1 MKQNVLV
8 LFLISLVVLAGCQY
22 LKPALA
28 PNTDC
33 AAGVVD
39 NTSAVMPVT
48 GGSTISVPK
57 EEKMRDGV
65 PIRTVTEGQLVSF
78 PNLKAVDPDGDKI
91 TYAFTS
97 PLDVNGEWQT
107 KAGDAGEYKVVIT
120 ASDGKTTTKQDVII
134 KVLAGNK
141 APVIELAD
149 VKVKEGEQVTL
160 APKVS
165 DADGD
170 KLVTTYSGWMTTNT
184 KKTSFSDSGSHPV
197 TVTVTDGKATS
208 TKTVNVVVEDVNQ
221 KPVLNQPQD
230 LAIKEGDKVEL
241 SPKATDADGDKLTFT
256 FSAPFDANGVWQ
268 TKKGDEGVKKVT
280 VTVADGKG
288 GSASASFI
296 VAVEST
302 NKAPVIN
309 GPATLSFKEGDL
321 IDLTKSFTVTDEDK
335 DAVTVTY
342 AGWMTSATKATGY
355 SDAGSH
361 EVVITA
367 DDKNNAVVKK
377 TVTIVVADNNRP
389 PTFDSTSFN

>member
-1 MKQNVLV
+1 MKQTVLV
-8 LFLISLVVLAGCQY
+8 LFLILLVALAGCQY

-33 AAGVVD
+33 ASGVVD
-39 NTSAVMPVT
+39 TQTPAVT
-48 GGSTISVPK
+48 GAVTTAIPA

-65 PIRTVTEGQLVSF
+65 PVRTVTEGEKVSF

-91 TYAFTS
+91 TYAFSS
-97 PLDVNGEWQT
+97 PLDAKGEWQT
-107 KAGDAGEYKVVIT
+107 KTGDAGEYKIVIT

-170 KLVTTYSGWMTTNT
+170 KLTTTYSGWMTTNT
-184 KKTSFSDSGSHPV
+184 KKTSFSDAGTHAV
-197 TVTVTDGKATS
+197 TVTADDGKAKT
-208 TKTVNVVVEDVNQ
+208 TKTVNVLVEDVNQ
-221 KPVLNQPQD
+221 KPVLNQLQD
-230 LAIKEGDKVEL
+230 LAVKEGDLIEL
-241 SPKATDADGDKLTFT
+241 LPKAMDADGDKLMFSY
-256 FSAPFDANGVWQ
+256 SAPFSANGTWQ

-288 GSASASFI
+288 GSASATFI

-302 NKAPVIN
+302 NKAPAIT
-309 GPATLSFKEGDL
+309 GPASLSFKEGDTV
-321 IDLTKSFTVTDEDK
+321 DLSKAFTVTDEDK

-342 AGWMTSATKATGY
+342 AGWMTSAVKTTSYA
-355 SDAGSH
+355 DAGSYS
-361 EVVITA
+361 VVITA
-367 DDKNNAVVKK
+367 DDKNNEPVKK
-377 TVTIVVADNNRP
+377 TVSIVVSDVNRA
-389 PTFDSTSFN
+389 PTFDSSSFN